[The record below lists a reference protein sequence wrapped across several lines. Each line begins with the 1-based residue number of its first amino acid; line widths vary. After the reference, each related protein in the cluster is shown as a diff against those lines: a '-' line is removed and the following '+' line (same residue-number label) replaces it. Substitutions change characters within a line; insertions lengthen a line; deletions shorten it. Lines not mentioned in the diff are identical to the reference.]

1 MANAMI
7 DTLRNVIRTSY
18 MGFYYAMA
26 IRTVRMKVIERAE
39 V

>member
-18 MGFYYAMA
+18 LSFGYAMA
-26 IRTVRMKVIERAE
+26 IRTVRMKVIERAG